1 MKKVGLRKYT
11 IFLLV
16 CFFSLIFTVSA
27 KPITIP
33 YGSTYSIGVGYVG
46 FKCDAS
52 TLDYFNLQSNGD
64 GTYSLEQNRIADTDG
79 SESLYCSYDYQKGA
93 ADQNFGEITYTINYF
108 AGETK
113 NLEVYLNVDAPSE
126 NIMTLLGASKIVSY
140 SQMEDGNEYLDVKCS
155 AGSTSCTAEMS
166 LAAKDLAGDPQNL
179 ISIVEFTYIP
189 NGSTSNSKAI
199 VKFNMNVFQGA
210 YAWVNHTDKNSI
222 AQCSFGG
229 SWKTGNDV
237 KSNGHTVYYYST
249 SNLNDKLPDC
259 TANPKA
265 ARPVKYKGW
274 MEVSGD
280 YVYAVYDSC
289 STAKPA
295 NQITLGANKHYAP
308 CFEYEPSVQL
318 YIQAGTLDPSSGWT
332 STDGGN
338 TFVSTSSSSSS
349 TITLPNVTFTG
360 FSSDYTFEYW
370 MEKETGNKYNP
381 GDTVS
386 YNNHTYIAVISTT
399 TSYGNEFKVVKKDK
413 VFFLSTP
420 GLASCRV
427 DSTGSS
433 YVSAVMQNGDC
444 AITGNE
450 ITGSGI
456 YADVLVTLEDNAVKT
471 YKFSVIEDTT
481 SGGEFII
488 DLTPPTGGGDGG
500 AESFDSEEPLHIDP
514 TTGAATDECT
524 MFRITSSG
532 TSGNIGTS
540 KVTGN
545 KRLTST
551 LYSVTPQC
559 DSDENDYVALCLDPG
574 RLGPSNH
581 LYERGTDLEGDHP
594 MSKLADYYA
603 ANLDIDRFNE
613 AHYDVRIAA
622 HVAARIV
629 GVANGFDARTNEDEH
644 YKYLYAPYG
653 VLGDYLKSNP
663 TPTYDEM
670 YAKLGEVINFS
681 VNGTPS
687 VQDLVAKYISE
698 ALSAPDQEESADEY
712 YGFEITN
719 ATSGDTQ
726 AYGSSGYTVTYR
738 GTITAPEGVTSFQL
752 KVSDKQLQN
761 GPSFGVTFAGGSST
775 CDNGGGSGGRVSCD
789 YEVTITAPKTADV
802 KIPTD
807 AQKPL
812 LSYIIEYT
820 GGEMVNSIFI
830 AQPVDSPHNLQRM
843 LMFNLDQPSI
853 LVYFDILPNSC
864 DMPGMD
870 YTVCADPAS
879 SACQNDFASKLF
891 VAAGCCQ
898 EIEDE
903 ETYSYVV
910 NNICG
915 GECTTSTLPQ
925 ICSYDIN
932 NLGQS
937 DLYEIRDGAFL
948 NGSSLNDNISE
959 CVVNTKDLYEN
970 DAAVDA
976 NFDRFDDAG
985 NQLNVTEFED
995 NQYCEVTCKE
1005 DWQITMDSFGN
1016 YAGDKAVAAGHY
1028 FQIVNN
1034 DIFMGAKRTCYTSY
1048 VDYENYANDL
1058 VQDGKQFVNLYN
1070 DYSNKSHAYSD
1081 YEKQKFGDGTMNFTW
1096 SSVTTYDRSG
1106 TCNSYEIEELVCTG
1120 EGEDE
1125 DCDWVGTGEYDQTC
1139 SQSSETA
1146 VTDYWSYQLNIQ
1158 STNSEFEDAEA
1169 GKGKYIKFY
1178 VEEDTEVE
1186 HSSRNAANGDYTEL
1200 LIKDGEDGQKPTLY
1214 TDPGLSKPN
1223 SLDVCFQGED
1233 DMCGAPDGGSCSWSC
1248 SDTGDGFRETR
1259 AGTDATSTHQSAFN
1273 EMKDERMNTLQSEMN
1288 SLNSSMSAL
1297 RTTMDERVKDMYD
1310 CQHFQLENTSDGT
1323 SGTFYSDGPSYDY
1336 RHHATTQSLSGTLY
1350 YNGGGKDTVKI
1361 KTMFQPYVDYKY
1373 GEDAYMS
1380 ILISNKENYLEQF
1393 DSKNDKEFGGSWAG
1407 ATNEKKEIQIK
1418 VGGGTEKVNLA
1429 RNYMD
1434 FNYYAISY
1442 GEPTTDENGND
1453 TYSNLW
1459 KPDSDVGRKYGAD
1472 GTAEGANLPKTGAFG
1487 LSQGDQGSE
1496 DDSGRD
1502 GERLYKLITVCSVN
1516 KVYSPEANAGQSD
1529 SEGILQAVTTG
1540 PTWEGGSCYEFK
1552 APYIAANYISASIE
1566 NSSFYRNQG
1575 SWYASVEDLKEHG
1588 EGLDAAIQ
1596 NAIDHRGNMYKYNK
1610 DKELKSGNWSPI
1622 GLYNVFPIS
1631 ITTPR
1636 NLYTYTY
1643 EFYDI
1648 GSYYDGDL
1656 GRIMGGENHDTTKA
1670 IIEENSR
1677 TCFYEVF
1684 EELCLCCGDKINTY
1698 VYDDNFTKAM
1708 IDQFVQ
1714 TSGINYKQSDLNVI
1728 EKNRGGT
1735 LSVATSSV
1743 NLSDISSTSGRD
1755 IASNWSD
1762 NSAFTYGG
1770 DTTLSTGKGAEL
1782 MTYIE
1787 SQGES
1792 IYSKTSTDNGP
1803 EYAYY
1808 LTPTTLSSIRDYN
1821 QQFGYGINYNQLI
1834 GYGRYSIAT
1843 QDGGATEES
1852 FKEKNDGDFNDKI
1865 INFQHYGSQFLEDLN
1880 QMNGVV
1886 VDGTLATPGNSNVC
1900 FVTEGNVSTIKSKM
1914 SGSNPCRWID
1924 YIEYVDSGYTY
1935 PADSDAGSGTVYYF
1949 RLAFK

>member
-27 KPITIP
+27 KSITIP
-33 YGSTYSIGVGYVG
+33 YGSTYSIGAGYVG
-46 FKCDAS
+46 FACDAS
-52 TLDYFNLQSNGD
+52 TLNYFNLQSNGD
-64 GTYSLEQNRIADTDG
+64 GTYSLEQNRIADSDG

-113 NLEVYLNVDAPSE
+113 NLEVYLNVDTPSE

-166 LAAKDLAGDPQNL
+166 QAAKDLAGDPQNL

-189 NGSTSNSKAI
+189 NGSTSTSKAI

-289 STAKPA
+289 PTAKPA

-332 STDGGN
+332 STDSGN

-370 MEKETGNKYNP
+370 VEKETGNKYNP
-381 GDTVS
+381 GDSVS

-450 ITGSGI
+450 ITGSGV
-456 YADVLVTLEDNAVKT
+456 YADVLVTLENNAVKT

-524 MFRITSSG
+524 LFTITSSG
-532 TSGNIGTS
+532 NRGNIGTS
-540 KVTGN
+540 KVSGN
-545 KRLTST
+545 KHLTST
-551 LYSVTPQC
+551 LYSVTPKC
-559 DSDENDYVALCLDPG
+559 DSDNNKYVALCLDPG
-574 RLGPSNH
+574 RLGPSND
-581 LYERGTDLEGDHP
+581 LYERQNDLSGDHP
-594 MSKLADYYA
+594 MKKLANYYA

-613 AHYDVRIAA
+613 AAYDVRIAA

-629 GVANGFDARTNEDEH
+629 GVANGFNATTTNDSNDRH
-644 YKYLYAPYG
+644 YAYLYAPYE
-653 VLGDYLKSNP
+653 VLGNFVKANP
-663 TPTYDEM
+663 TPSYDQM
-670 YAKLGEVINFS
+670 YAKLGEVIDFS
-681 VNGTPS
+681 NNGTPS
-687 VQDLVAKYISE
+687 VQNLVATYISE
-698 ALSAPDQEESADEY
+698 ALSAPDSEESADEY

-738 GTITAPEGVTSFQL
+738 GTITAPEGVTSLQL
-752 KVSDKQLQN
+752 KVSDKQVQN
-761 GPSFGVTFAGGSST
+761 GPSFGVTFAGGSNT
-775 CDNGGGSGGRVSCD
+775 CDNGGGTSGRVSCE

-812 LSYIIEYT
+812 LSYEIEYT

-830 AQPVDSPHNLQRM
+830 AAPKDKPKSLQRM
-843 LMFNLDQPSI
+843 LMFNLDQPSV

-948 NGSSLNDNISE
+948 NGGTLNDNISE
-959 CVVNTKDLYEN
+959 CVVNTKDIYET

-985 NQLNVTEFED
+985 NQLNVPEFED

-1058 VQDGKQFVNLYN
+1058 VQDGKEFVDLYN
-1070 DYSNKSHAYSD
+1070 DYSNKSHAYGD
-1081 YEKQKFGDGTMNFTW
+1081 YDEQTDESNWNLSVSHVTQSVREKRCTATRDSVYKDTDGDG
-1096 SSVTTYDRSG
+1096 YDDTFSHYDYD
-1106 TCNSYEIEELVCTG
+1106 TSCSFYVVENLTDYYSYYLDTNGKFDDPDGAG
-1120 EGEDE
+1120 EG
-1125 DCDWVGTGEYDQTC
+1125 
-1139 SQSSETA
+1139 
-1146 VTDYWSYQLNIQ
+1146 
-1158 STNSEFEDAEA
+1158 
-1169 GKGKYIKFY
+1169 KHY
-1178 VEEDTEVE
+1178 VYYYEEDTEVE
-1186 HSSRNAANGDYTEL
+1186 QSSRDAANGDYTEL
-1200 LIKDGEDGQKPTLY
+1200 KIDEAKAEAYD
-1214 TDPGLSKPN
+1214 DPGKSYNASYSACTISDWSVSYPGSETQQCTDSASGDYSIPYGSDPS
-1223 SLDVCFQGED
+1223 SLN
-1233 DMCGAPDGGSCSWSC
+1233 
-1248 SDTGDGFRETR
+1248 
-1259 AGTDATSTHQSAFN
+1259 QSAFEDLKEQRMSELES
-1273 EMKDERMNTLQSEMN
+1273 EMGSLESSMN
-1288 SLNSSMSAL
+1288 SLRNK
-1297 RTTMDERVKDMYD
+1297 MDERVKDMYD

-1336 RHHATTQSLSGTLY
+1336 THHAATQSLSGKLY
-1350 YNGGGKDTVKI
+1350 YKDGSKDTIKI

-1380 ILISNKENYLEQF
+1380 ILIGNKENYLEQF

-1434 FNYYAISY
+1434 FNYYAVSY
-1442 GEPTTDENGND
+1442 GDAN
-1453 TYSNLW
+1453 YSNLW
-1459 KPDSDVGRKYGAD
+1459 QPDSEVGRKYGAD

-1487 LSQGDQGSE
+1487 LYEGDHGST

-1502 GERLYKLITVCSVN
+1502 GKRLYKLITVCAVN
-1516 KVYSPEANAGQSD
+1516 KEDRTSNEGK
-1529 SEGILQAVTTG
+1529 SETDGILDPVDADYK
-1540 PTWEGGSCYEFK
+1540 WEGGSCYEFK

-1648 GSYYDGDL
+1648 GSFYDGDL

-1708 IDQFVQ
+1708 IDQFIQ
-1714 TSGINYKQSDLNVI
+1714 TSGINYKQSDLNII

-1755 IASNWSD
+1755 VASNWSD

-1843 QDGGATEES
+1843 QDGGATEDS
-1852 FKEKNDGDFNDKI
+1852 FKEHNDGDFNDKI